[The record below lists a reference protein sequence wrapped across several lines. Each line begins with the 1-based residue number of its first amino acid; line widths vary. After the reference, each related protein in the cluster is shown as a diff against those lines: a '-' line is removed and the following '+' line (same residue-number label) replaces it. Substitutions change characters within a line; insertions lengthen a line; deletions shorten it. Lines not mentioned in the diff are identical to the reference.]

1 MDLSKYFSNASR
13 LKMALFLAGLFV
25 LSIVVFFLLR
35 SGPESRMVQFR
46 KWYRAESDA
55 WRLASDFRR
64 EAADA
69 YQHTLLYRI
78 RGNELYRFQ
87 VLYAIRAAD
96 DALAGVEHSI
106 SSLPETERMAELCSA
121 ISGKWDQLARLM
133 KHAISEGGRLPL
145 ILQQG
150 LPAADSLMSQW
161 RGYDTAELPEEPASP
176 EVDGANLLAEID
188 DSVDALLEIASAHQ
202 SRHETLDLFSAAN
215 TYQALIFAFLITL
228 GGALAWMQLRRSMH
242 RSVARA
248 GGLLGRI
255 AHGELPEKVTERQ
268 VDFPELVRTSNSL
281 IDYLESASR
290 FATSIG
296 AGDFDHPFQ
305 PRGATDTLGN
315 ALIEMRDKLFA
326 AAREEKIRNWI
337 NEGHA
342 RINDILRRHPDDAL
356 KLGAELTTAM
366 VEYLG
371 ASQGALFLY
380 DDTSEQ
386 GGLEMVGAYAFHR
399 QKQTGRRLAV
409 GEGLAGQAFLEG
421 KTIRIGHIQKEHFYI
436 SSGLGES
443 RPSSILIV
451 PLRDEV
457 HVEGVMELASF
468 QVFDDH
474 HVVFA
479 EKTAASIATSLKT
492 ARANRRTRELLAE
505 TREKAEEMRAQEEEL
520 RQNMEE
526 LAATQEQMERKNR
539 ELERVQ
545 QHIAGETAGSS
556 IAQ

>member
-1 MDLSKYFSNASR
+1 MDLSEFFPEGSR
-13 LKMALFLAGLFV
+13 LRRMLSLVGLLVFFAT
-25 LSIVVFFLLR
+25 LFFLLR
-35 SGPESRMVQFR
+35 SGPESRMKQLR
-46 KWYRAESDA
+46 ARHRAESEV
-55 WRLASDFRR
+55 WRLAADFRR

-69 YQHTLLYRI
+69 YQHVLLYKL
-78 RGNELYRFQ
+78 RGNELHRFQ
-87 VLYAIRAAD
+87 ALYAIRTAD
-96 DALAGVEHSI
+96 DALAGLDR
-106 SSLPETERMAELCSA
+106 SLSVLAETERMAELRSGIA
-121 ISGKWDQLARLM
+121 GKWDRLARLL
-133 KHAISEGGRLPL
+133 KHAVSEGGRLPL

-150 LPAADSLMSQW
+150 LPPADSLMSQW
-161 RGYDTAELPEEPASP
+161 RGYDTVELPEDASSP
-176 EVDGANLLAEID
+176 EVDGAGLLVEID
-188 DSVDALLEIASAHQ
+188 DSVNAIHEISPVQQSA
-202 SRHETLDLFSAAN
+202 RDTNGFFAAAN
-215 TYQALIFAFLITL
+215 IFHALIFAFLMTL
-228 GGALAWMQLRRSMH
+228 GGVLAWLALRRSLH
-242 RSVARA
+242 RSVAHA

-255 AHGELPEKVTERQ
+255 ARGELPEKVEERQ
-268 VDFPELVRTSNSL
+268 TDFSELVRTSNSL

-290 FATSIG
+290 FAARIG

-315 ALIEMRDKLFA
+315 ALIEMRDRLNA
-326 AAREEKIRNWI
+326 AAKEEKVRNWI

-342 RINDILRRHPDDAL
+342 RINDILRRHPDDVL
-356 KLGAELTTAM
+356 KLGAELTSAL
-366 VEYLG
+366 VEYLE

-380 DDTSEQ
+380 DDTSEL
-386 GGLEMVGAYAFHR
+386 GSLEMVGAYAFHR

-443 RPSSILIV
+443 KPSSLLIV
-451 PLRDEV
+451 PLRDED

-468 QVFDDH
+468 QVIEDH
-474 HVVFA
+474 HVAFA
-479 EKTAASIATSLKT
+479 EKTAASIAISLKT

-539 ELERVQ
+539 ELERIQ
-545 QHIAGETAGSS
+545 QHMAGGLAAGSIS
-556 IAQ
+556 Q